1 MLENTRIKSSVKWLS
16 PKIPTKELLS
26 LNLPLALY
34 SLLYST
40 IKCPTY
46 IYITSNSVDYKT
58 YAVHYICTHLSIL

>member
-1 MLENTRIKSSVKWLS
+1 MLGNTRVKSSVKWRS

-40 IKCPTY
+40 IKCH
-46 IYITSNSVDYKT
+46 
-58 YAVHYICTHLSIL
+58 A